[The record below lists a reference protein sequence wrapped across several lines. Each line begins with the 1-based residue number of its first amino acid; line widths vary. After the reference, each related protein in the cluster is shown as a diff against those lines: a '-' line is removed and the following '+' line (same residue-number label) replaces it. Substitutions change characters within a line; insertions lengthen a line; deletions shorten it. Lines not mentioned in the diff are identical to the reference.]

1 MLEIMNISNKDLI
14 NLGVIIYILKFNKRK
29 EIEYDKIENL
39 NDVESKLRNLIL
51 KINNVKYNKR
61 NKKHPNTVRK
71 LEMIKNKYHI
81 KNINMKIL
89 ISKKKKNFLIVEKLR
104 YISFLKRIKNRIN
117 IESDCIINNK
127 IKSYSKENYVECNN
141 LKSEIIRLKKE
152 RNDFMDDPER
162 ELNEKEKKVI
172 ENFSKFHNI
181 DPKDVKLSKIYKT
194 SAGFNGW
201 LKVNL
206 DYRSS

>member
-1 MLEIMNISNKDLI
+1 MNITNKNLI
-14 NLGVIIYILKFNKRK
+14 NLGAIIYILKFNKRK
-29 EIEYDKIENL
+29 EMEYDKIENL
-39 NDVESKLRNLIL
+39 NDVKFKLRNLIL

-61 NKKHPNTVRK
+61 NKKHPNTLRK
-71 LEMIKNKYHI
+71 LEMIKNKYNI

-117 IESDCIINNK
+117 IESDGIINNK
-127 IKSYSKENYVECNN
+127 IKSYSKESYIECNN

>member
-1 MLEIMNISNKDLI
+1 MKEIMNITNKNLI
-14 NLGVIIYILKFNKRK
+14 NLGAIIYILKFNKRK
-29 EIEYDKIENL
+29 EMEYDKIENL

-61 NKKHPNTVRK
+61 NKKHPNTLRK

-117 IESDCIINNK
+117 IESDGIINNK

-206 DYRSS
+206 

>member
-104 YISFLKRIKNRIN
+104 YISFLKRIKNRID
-117 IESDCIINNK
+117 IESDGIINNK